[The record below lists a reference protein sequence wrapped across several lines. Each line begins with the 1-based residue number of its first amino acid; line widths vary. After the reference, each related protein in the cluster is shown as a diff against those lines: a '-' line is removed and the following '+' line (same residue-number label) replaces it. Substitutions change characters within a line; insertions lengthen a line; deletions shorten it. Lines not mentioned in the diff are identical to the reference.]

1 MHIPWLVN
9 HPFSMMSSAP
19 LAQLNWTRDET
30 TTNLSIEGRKQ
41 LGIDVDGWPEA
52 LAEESLLAHVLMA
65 DDQEFIPPLM
75 GEFKGYLVVLASW

>member
-9 HPFSMMSSAP
+9 HPFLMMSLTGCSP
-19 LAQLNWTRDET
+19 KQLNWTRDQT

-65 DDQEFIPPLM
+65 DDQ
-75 GEFKGYLVVLASW
+75 SSSHR